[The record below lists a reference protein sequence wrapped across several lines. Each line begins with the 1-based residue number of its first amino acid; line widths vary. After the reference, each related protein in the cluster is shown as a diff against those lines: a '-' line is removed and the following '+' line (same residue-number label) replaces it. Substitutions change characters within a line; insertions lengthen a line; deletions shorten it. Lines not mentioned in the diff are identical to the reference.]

1 MRLIKPSTLAEWGK
15 CHGDAR
21 PSLFVWRRL
30 IEGHEFR
37 HFTGLRSV
45 FPSADQVTVGSGRTV
60 VVFNI
65 KGNRYRLIAALHYN
79 RALCFALR
87 FMTHAEYSK
96 DVWKDEL

>member
-1 MRLIKPSTLAEWGK
+1 MWGEQADVLAAFKYKARFVRQSLLQQGK

-21 PSLFVWRRL
+21 PSLSVWRRL

-65 KGNRYRLIAALHYN
+65 KGNRYRLIAALH
-79 RALCFALR
+79 
-87 FMTHAEYSK
+87 
-96 DVWKDEL
+96 